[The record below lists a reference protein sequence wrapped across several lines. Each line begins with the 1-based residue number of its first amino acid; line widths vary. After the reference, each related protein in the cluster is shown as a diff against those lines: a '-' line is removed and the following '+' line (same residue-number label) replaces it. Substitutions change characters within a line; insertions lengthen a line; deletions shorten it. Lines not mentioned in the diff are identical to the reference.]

1 MTRAGQQAERA
12 DRDLLDA
19 IRAVQLPGR
28 PAGRPAQAAG
38 ADVAALPV
46 RPGTRLLAG
55 RCLELLDA
63 QFASR
68 NLDEAA
74 LWLRERGS
82 GYYTIGSAGHES
94 NAAVAAALRLTDPAL
109 LHYRSGAFYL
119 VRAAQA
125 GRAAEGLRDVLLGVV
140 AAADEPIAGG
150 RHKVF
155 GHREL
160 NVIPQTSTIASHLHR
175 AVGLAFALDRAT
187 RLGRF
192 TAWPPDSLILC
203 TFGDASTNHSTAAG
217 AINAAVHTA
226 HQRVPMPVL
235 FVCEDNG
242 IGISVRTPTDWIHE
256 AYGSR
261 PGLRYFEVDGTDLLA
276 TLNVCADAARWVRG

>member
-74 LWLRERGS
+74 RWLRERGS

-119 VRAAQA
+119 VSAAQ
-125 GRAAEGLRDVLLGVV
+125 GRAARMPGALADRLDRGRQLRRRVGESFDGCGRHQHRLLLRLPGPAAAAAAGLRGQRSRDQCSH
-140 AAADEPIAGG
+140 PG
-150 RHKVF
+150 RVD
-155 GHREL
+155 RRC
-160 NVIPQTSTIASHLHR
+160 PSRQTWDTVR
-175 AVGLAFALDRAT
+175 AR
-187 RLGRF
+187 GR
-192 TAWPPDSLILC
+192 
-203 TFGDASTNHSTAAG
+203 G
-217 AINAAVHTA
+217 
-226 HQRVPMPVL
+226 
-235 FVCEDNG
+235 
-242 IGISVRTPTDWIHE
+242 
-256 AYGSR
+256 
-261 PGLRYFEVDGTDLLA
+261 
-276 TLNVCADAARWVRG
+276 